1 MVTVFSRIASP
12 TILLYLFVVITQ
24 IGFGIYYGLQVEP
37 PPALRLIYALA
48 LLWIIGWWLRRD
60 SRKQGVPWVYDMG
73 FFLVVAWPFIIPYYL
88 VKSRG
93 AKGLFVILGFVGAY
107 IGAVIIGII
116 ISVLAITSG

>member
-12 TILLYLFVVITQ
+12 TILVYLFVVITQ
-24 IGFGIYYGLQVEP
+24 IVFGIYSGSQVEP
-37 PPALRLIYALA
+37 PPGLTLIYAVA

-60 SRKQGVPWVYDMG
+60 SQKHGVPWLYDMG

-93 AKGLFVILGFVGAY
+93 AKGLLVILGFVGAY
-107 IGAVIIGII
+107 VGALIIGIT
-116 ISVLAITSG
+116 ISVLVASG